1 MGTLPK
7 IVVILGPTASG
18 KTDLAIALAK
28 KYNGE
33 IISADSRQIY
43 REFSIGTAKP
53 AGEWKGGVYLTEG
66 VPYHLVDCVDPTA
79 RYSAADFKRDAL
91 RAIRG
96 IIQRGK
102 TPFLVGGTGLY
113 IAAVIDNLGIPDVP
127 PNTALRR
134 SLESRSLAELQALIR
149 ALDPR
154 AAGIIDTHNPRRL
167 VRALE
172 VALLSGK
179 SFAAQISKSPPFFEA
194 LQIGLSWP
202 KEALEERIKK
212 RLEVQIEKGFAAEA
226 AARWRKYGPAAA
238 PSLSSIGYQPLI
250 SYLSG
255 EVSFPEALRLIF
267 FETRRYARRQMT
279 WFKRDARIHWIAGA
293 REAAAEERVKI
304 FLS

>member
-43 REFSIGTAKP
+43 RELSIGTAKP
-53 AGEWKGGVYLTEG
+53 AGEWRGGVYLTEG

-102 TPFLVGGTGLY
+102 TSFLVGGTGLY
-113 IAAVIDNLGIPDVP
+113 IAAVVDNFDIPDVP
-127 PNTALRR
+127 PNPALRR
-134 SLESRSLAELQALIR
+134 SLESRPLPELQALIR
-149 ALDPR
+149 KLDP
-154 AAGIIDTHNPRRL
+154 AAAEIIDTHNPRRL

-172 VALLSGK
+172 VALLSGE
-179 SFAAQISKSPPFFEA
+179 SFAAQISKSPPLFEA

-202 KEALEERIKK
+202 KEAMEERIKK
-212 RLEVQIEKGFAAEA
+212 RLEAQVEKGFAAEA
-226 AARWRKYGPAAA
+226 AAVWKKYGPAVA

-255 EVSFPEALRLIF
+255 ETSLSEALRLIF
-267 FETRRYARRQMT
+267 FETRQYTRRQMT

-293 REAAAEERVKI
+293 SEAAADEKVGT
-304 FLS
+304 FLP